1 MRRLLSYFLIAAVP
15 LLFSCGKAPEQ
26 AAPDGYLDSSTWQKA
41 RWDLCFQELQK
52 HLDPGVRQ
60 NEMRTLDAAYVALLS
75 ADETTEESY
84 VVPFTTDGVPCEA
97 RVQRSKGRAKV
108 NIFRKGVEVGVF
120 TMDDTVFTGESTGIK
135 FEANPLSVSS
145 AEVHAGIVFSADGTT
160 LATLDAN
167 GPMELVEVA
176 VDLPEGISLRGN
188 VEASRLWETVRAIA
202 DEDTEEKVTPL
213 VEEASGAI
221 HVGVYYEGDLSAP
234 HARVGMIPLHY
245 FSRYDDYWTWRLVIL
260 TDDGS
265 ILNDAWNGIGS
276 LDDASA
282 TFVLTWQRLLANIL
296 S

>member
-1 MRRLLSYFLIAAVP
+1 MRRILPYVLSAAL

-26 AAPDGYLDSSTWQKA
+26 AAPVNYQDSSTWQKA

-52 HLDPGVRQ
+52 HLDPDIRQ

-75 ADETTEESY
+75 AEETSEQSY

-97 RVQRSKGRAKV
+97 RVQRTEGHAKV
-108 NIFRKGVEVGVF
+108 NIFRRGVEVGVF
-120 TMDDTVFTGESTGIK
+120 TMDDTVFTGESTGIR

-145 AEVHAGIVFSADGTT
+145 TEVHASVVFSADGTT

-176 VDLPEGISLRGN
+176 IDLPEGISLRGN

-202 DEDTEEKVTPL
+202 DEDTEGKVTPL
-213 VEEASGAI
+213 VQDASGAI
-221 HVGVYYEGDLSAP
+221 HVGVYYEGDLSTP

-260 TDDGS
+260 TDSGS
-265 ILNDAWNGIGS
+265 VLNDAWNGIGS
-276 LDDASA
+276 LDDLSA